1 MLNDFDKLLNLFKLT
16 RKNRKIYA
24 QDQEVGYLKKTKIDI
39 KQMQDSFGNLKY
51 EYITGDA
58 TDDIKTVYCL
68 YVKMPNLSIKSVN
81 TDKNPKI
88 FWIKCH
94 DDIITV
100 EISPIHTKIKIPD
113 ILELYLVNRD
123 ENYQN
128 ITFKTYKC
136 INCQYEKDSIYYKQI
151 HDFIST
157 YFYEQI
163 YKTNTLNENQTT
175 TSLSLINYFY
185 EKDYQEILKSIQ
197 KYLNSHITPTFYED
211 FLNTIFTTKEVTQ
224 EFDFLLLDK
233 KLVYKPE

>member
-1 MLNDFDKLLNLFKLT
+1 
-16 RKNRKIYA
+16 
-24 QDQEVGYLKKTKIDI
+24 
-39 KQMQDSFGNLKY
+39 
-51 EYITGDA
+51 
-58 TDDIKTVYCL
+58 
-68 YVKMPNLSIKSVN
+68 MPNLSIKSVN